1 MEPKYS
7 KWGIFY
13 PNNRSIFE
21 TNVRYKHLNKHQRFE
36 GLANICSLYMEVANL
51 K

>member
-7 KWGIFY
+7 KYGIFNQNY
-13 PNNRSIFE
+13 RSIFE
-21 TNVRYKHLNKHQRFE
+21 TNVRYKHLDKYQKFG
-36 GLANICSLYMEVANL
+36 GLANICSLHKVVANF